1 MENLEKTEHLNT
13 LYSFYSELL
22 TDKQQAYYTNYYHMD
37 LTLQEIADI
46 FDVSRNAVHTQLK
59 SVEQILYNFE
69 AKLKLVE
76 TSQKRS
82 KLLDQLEATK
92 DLKYIDE
99 LRKLDE

>member
-1 MENLEKTEHLNT
+1 MENLEKTEYLNT

-82 KLLDQLEATK
+82 KLLDRLESTK

>member
-1 MENLEKTEHLNT
+1 MENLEKTEYLNT

-59 SVEQILYNFE
+59 NVEQILNNFE

-82 KLLDQLEATK
+82 KLLDQLESTK